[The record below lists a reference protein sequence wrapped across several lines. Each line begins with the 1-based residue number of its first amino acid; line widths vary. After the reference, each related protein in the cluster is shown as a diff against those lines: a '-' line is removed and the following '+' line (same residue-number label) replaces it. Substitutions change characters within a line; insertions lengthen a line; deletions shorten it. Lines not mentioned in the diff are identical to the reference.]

1 MNRFLFGLVAFFTI
15 VIGLLVGTLNADQVQ
30 LDLLWVQ
37 LSWPLGLLLLL
48 SLSAGFL
55 LGIIMIYF
63 SQVFPLRLKLRKS
76 KAEVARAINSQVIGD
91 PLTSREVTGTD
102 D

>member
-1 MNRFLFGLVAFFTI
+1 MNRFLFGLVAIFAI
-15 VIGLLVGTLNADQVQ
+15 VAGLLVGTLNSEQAQ
-30 LDLLWVQ
+30 LDLLWIQ
-37 LSWPLGLLLLL
+37 LAWPLGLLLLL

-55 LGIIMIYF
+55 LGIVMIYF

-76 KAEVARAINSQVIGD
+76 RAELAGALSSQVTGD
-91 PLTSREVTGTD
+91 QITVREVTATD